1 MRRREAF
8 FVLFGC
14 VLLAGV
20 ASSGCKPKAGGGCK
34 IETKEVCIDEKKAL
48 ACHDAKWEE
57 MTCKG
62 PDGCSKATGEHV
74 CDQSVAEDKDV
85 CNLADDYVCTG
96 DKKGMLQCTKNKWTL
111 VQSCLGDRS
120 CVMEKKKVT
129 CDNSVA
135 NVNDACREEEDYAC
149 TPDKK
154 AALACRQSKFVQA
167 SLCKGPKG
175 CRVAGSKEAGFKVE
189 CDDSVAQVG
198 DACEKEEH
206 FSCANDEKSILKC
219 KNKKFDVEE
228 KCKPKEKC
236 QIKGGSVGCW

>member
-1 MRRREAF
+1 MLKREAF
-8 FVLFGC
+8 FLLLGC
-14 VLLAGV
+14 VLLVSFGA
-20 ASSGCKPKAGGGCK
+20 SGCKPKAGGGCK
-34 IETKEVCIDEKKAL
+34 IETKEVCIDDKKAL
-48 ACHDAKWEE
+48 ACHDGKWEE

-74 CDQSVAEDKDV
+74 CDQSVAEDKDA
-85 CNLADDYVCTG
+85 CNLADDYVCTS

-111 VQSCLGDRS
+111 VQSCLGDRA
-120 CVMEKKKVT
+120 CLMEKKKVT

-154 AALACRQSKFVQA
+154 AALACRQSRFVQA

-175 CRVAGSKEAGFKVE
+175 CRVTGSKEQGFKVE

-206 FSCANDEKSILKC
+206 FSCASDEKSILKC
-219 KNKKFDVEE
+219 KNKKFEIEE
-228 KCKPKEKC
+228 KCKGKEKC